1 MEALELL
8 ELVQKGESSLVQFK
22 ENIDNINQLAQEFSA
37 LANTEGGIILIGV
50 SDNGEIKGLSA
61 KQIHD
66 LNQWI
71 SNAASQHIKPPLSPF
86 TEIVTVGDLNVLVV
100 KIPMGYSKPYYTNQG
115 IAYVKMGADKRTAP
129 PEEILRLFQ
138 SAGKIYADEG
148 PVLGSTINDIDE
160 KSLKTL
166 IINKFRNKYGN
177 MAIDELLKRPV
188 DQLLTVIDEN
198 ISLNQLLQNMKLSEG
213 STLTLAGLLLI
224 GTNPQKYKP
233 LFSIKCISF
242 VGNDIR
248 GGQFRDKNDLLEG
261 NLSVLY
267 VKAMEFAIRN
277 LKHIQVEDGF
287 NSLGQLEIPKEVL
300 EEIIVNSLVHR
311 DYYISS
317 SIQIFIFDDRVEII
331 SPGKLPNT
339 LNENNVKFYTSIA
352 RNPIIYS
359 NCAFA
364 GLPFTGIGSGIPR
377 AINLYPEINL
387 INDQTNERF
396 AVIIQRPKQKIREEL
411 AAG

>member
-22 ENIDNINQLAQEFSA
+22 EAINNINQLSQEFSA

-50 SDNGEIKGLSA
+50 SDSGEIKGLSA
-61 KQIHD
+61 DQIHK

-71 SNAASQHIKPPLSPF
+71 SNAASQHIKPPISPL
-86 TEIVTVGDLNVLVV
+86 TEIVAIGNQNILVV
-100 KIPMGYSKPYYTNQG
+100 KIPSGYSKPYYTNEG
-115 IAYVKMGADKRTAP
+115 VAYVKMGADKRIAP

-138 SAGKIYADEG
+138 SSGKIYADES
-148 PVLGSTINDIDE
+148 PVPGSTLNDINE
-160 KSLKTL
+160 TSLKTL
-166 IINKFRNKYGN
+166 LINKFRNKFSSLN
-177 MAIDELLKRPV
+177 VDELLKWPL
-188 DQLLTVIDEN
+188 DQFLSAIDEN
-198 ISLNQLLQNMKLSEG
+198 INLVKLLQNMKLSEG
-213 STLTLAGLLLI
+213 DVLTLAGLLLI
-224 GTNPQKYKP
+224 GINPQKYKP

-242 VGNDIR
+242 FGNDIS
-248 GGQFRDKNDLLEG
+248 GVHFRDKEDLFEG
-261 NLSVLY
+261 NLLTLY
-267 VKAMEFAIRN
+267 SRAMDFVIRN
-277 LKHIQVEDGF
+277 LKQIQVQEGF

-300 EEIIVNSLVHR
+300 EEIIVNALVHR

-317 SIQIFIFDDRVEII
+317 SIQIFIFDNRIEII
-331 SPGKLPNT
+331 SPGRLPNT

-377 AINLYPEINL
+377 AISLYPNIKL
-387 INDQTNERF
+387 INDKVNEKF
-396 AVIIQRPKQKIREEL
+396 IVIIPRPQ
-411 AAG
+411 

>member
-22 ENIDNINQLAQEFSA
+22 EIINNINQLAQEFCA
-37 LANTEGGIILIGV
+37 LANTEGGIVLIGV

-61 KQIHD
+61 EQIHK

-71 SNAASQHIKPPLSPF
+71 SNAASQNIKPPISPL

-100 KIPMGYSKPYYTNQG
+100 KIPMGYSKPYFTNEG
-115 IAYVKMGADKRTAP
+115 VAYVKMGADKRTAP

-148 PVLGSTINDIDE
+148 LVLGSTINDIDE
-160 KSLKTL
+160 VSFKTL
-166 IINKFRNKYGN
+166 IINKFRNKFGN
-177 MAIDELLKRPV
+177 IAIDELLKRPV
-188 DQLLTVIDEN
+188 DQLLMIIDKN

-242 VGNDIR
+242 VGNEIS

-267 VKAMEFAIRN
+267 AKALEFAIRN

-300 EEIIVNSLVHR
+300 EEIIVNTLVHR
-311 DYYISS
+311 DYYLSS
-317 SIQIFIFDDRVEII
+317 SIHIFIFDDRIEII

-377 AINLYPEINL
+377 AIYLYPNINL
-387 INDQTNERF
+387 INDKTNEKF
-396 AVIIQRPKQKIREEL
+396 TVIIQRPKQKIREEL
-411 AAG
+411 AAD